1 VDDQHEKPTDEQAEE
16 PTEGQPQEKA
26 NWREKLEGAKEWIGG
41 LADGAKEKF
50 ANIDPHV
57 IEMLRQAI
65 ATKTIGPV
73 RKRVKAETVDIRKKM
88 LWIFGA
94 ITVALLAAG
103 FFAKMEVFY
112 WSAYSFALS
121 LVILLVVLSIVETR
135 ILRVV
140 DNVHDRVVGAKP
152 AEG

>member
-1 VDDQHEKPTDEQAEE
+1 MDDPHEKPTEE
-16 PTEGQPQEKA
+16 PTDDPAAEQSQGTA
-26 NWREKLEGAKEWIGG
+26 GWREKLEGAKGWIGG
-41 LADGAKEKF
+41 LAEGAKEKI

-57 IEMLRQAI
+57 IELIRQGI

-73 RKRVKAETVDIRKKM
+73 RARVKAETVDVRKKM

-103 FFAKMEVFY
+103 FFAKIEIFY

-135 ILRVV
+135 LLRVV
-140 DNVHDRVVGAKP
+140 DKVHDRVAGEKST
-152 AEG
+152 